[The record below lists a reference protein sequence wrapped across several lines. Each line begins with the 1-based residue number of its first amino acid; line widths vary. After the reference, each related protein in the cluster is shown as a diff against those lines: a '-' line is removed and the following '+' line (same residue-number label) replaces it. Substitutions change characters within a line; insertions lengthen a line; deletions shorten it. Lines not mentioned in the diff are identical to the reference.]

1 MKKSKVKILLM
12 VVIIGIFTVGMPI
25 LAYGTN
31 ENLAIVEQ
39 ADNSYIIYVKGYL
52 NKEFQ
57 FAFSN
62 DKNAD
67 IETLTFIDSAK
78 DTANGENNI
87 AYATSTIAEKYMF
100 VKTADR
106 TEVFEININD
116 NISKENL
123 ESINTVSKKIP
134 VTLEQELIVNE
145 VNAEG
150 TKITETV
157 GVAKLVNSLKNGE
170 YQLSP
175 RTSTTDNNTLFALAE
190 LLEKNE
196 FTDKYTK
203 IKASKEFFDLK
214 EKLENELE
222 SNEDWNKIENNSIA
236 QPSEAQTGD
245 QYILWVR
252 GENTSDVHFLTSL
265 RVYDEEEVEKEVK
278 TILPYTYDNNT
289 ILVVFAI
296 IVVAIVIVAVRIA
309 ILKKKEMN
317 K

>member
-1 MKKSKVKILLM
+1 MKKSKIKILLM
-12 VVIIGIFTVGMPI
+12 LVIIGIFTVGMPI
-25 LAYGTN
+25 FAYGAN
-31 ENLAIVEQ
+31 ENLAIVKQ
-39 ADNSYIIYVKGYL
+39 TDNSYIIYVKGYL

-67 IETLTFIDSAK
+67 VATLTFIDSAK
-78 DTANGENNI
+78 DTVNGENNI
-87 AYATSTIAEKYMF
+87 AYATNAITEKYIF
-100 VKTADR
+100 TKIADK
-106 TEVFEININD
+106 TEVFEIDIND
-116 NISKENL
+116 NILKENL
-123 ESINTVSKKIP
+123 ENINVISKKIP
-134 VTLEQELIVNE
+134 VTLEQKIVVDKVNE
-145 VNAEG
+145 EG

-157 GVAKLVNSLKNGE
+157 GVAKIVNNLKNGE

-175 RTSTTDNNTLFALAE
+175 RTLTADNNTLFALAE
-190 LLEKNE
+190 LLEKND

-214 EKLENELE
+214 EKLENELKN
-222 SNEDWNKIENNSIA
+222 NEDWNKIENDSIE
-236 QPSEAQTGD
+236 QPAEAQTGD
-245 QYILWVR
+245 QYILWIR
-252 GENTSDVHFLTSL
+252 GENISDVHFLTSL

-289 ILVVFAI
+289 MLVVFAI

>member
-1 MKKSKVKILLM
+1 MKKSKIKILLM
-12 VVIIGIFTVGMPI
+12 LVIIGMFTVGMPI
-25 LAYGTN
+25 LAYGAN
-31 ENLAIVEQ
+31 ENLAIVKQ

-52 NKEFQ
+52 NKEFH

-67 IETLTFIDSAK
+67 VATLTFIDSAK

-87 AYATSTIAEKYMF
+87 AYATDAITEKYIF
-100 VKTADR
+100 VKTADK
-106 TEVFEININD
+106 TEVFEIDIND

-123 ESINTVSKKIP
+123 ESINNVSKKIP
-134 VTLEQELIVNE
+134 VTLEQELVVDKVNE
-145 VNAEG
+145 EG

-157 GVAKLVNSLKNGE
+157 GVAKVANTFKNGE
-170 YQLSP
+170 YQLSS
-175 RTSTTDNNTLFALAE
+175 RKSTDNNNKLFALAE

-203 IKASKEFFDLK
+203 IKASKEFVDLK
-214 EKLENELE
+214 EKLETELKNEE
-222 SNEDWNKIENNSIA
+222 WKKIDNNSIS
-236 QPSEAQTGD
+236 QPAEAQTGD
-245 QYILWVR
+245 QYILWLR
-252 GENTSDVHFLTSL
+252 GENKTDVHFLTSL
-265 RVYDEEEVEKEVK
+265 RAYKEEEIEKEVK

-289 ILVVFAI
+289 MLVIFAI
-296 IVVAIVIVAVRIA
+296 VVVAIVLVSVRIA

>member
-67 IETLTFIDSAK
+67 VATLTFIDSAK

-265 RVYDEEEVEKEVK
+265 RVYEEEEVEKEVK

-296 IVVAIVIVAVRIA
+296 IIVAIVMVAVRIA